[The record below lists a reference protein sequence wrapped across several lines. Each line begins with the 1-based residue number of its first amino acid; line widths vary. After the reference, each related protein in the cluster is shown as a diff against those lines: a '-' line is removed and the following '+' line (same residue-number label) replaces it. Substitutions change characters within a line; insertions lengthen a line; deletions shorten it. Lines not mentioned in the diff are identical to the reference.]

1 MSHMLQHFKAINNYE
16 KSNWNYCKQNQLV
29 KWLTC
34 KHNDMTSYLRNWLN
48 TKQNWQQHSTN
59 NSSKGWWCGFIT
71 PALKRLSQADPRV
84 SLVSQ
89 CCFTDEGDTL
99 SKDRLQDEWD
109 ASVGKMSWSQTW
121 GPLFITLTNMV
132 GEDSLS
138 RIILWLPEIH
148 CGMCDGSSIVNK

>member
-1 MSHMLQHFKAINNYE
+1 MLQHFKAINNYE

-59 NSSKGWWCGFIT
+59 NSSKGWWCRFIA

-121 GPLFITLTNMV
+121 GPLFHHPNQYGGRGQSLQDCPLTSRNTLWHV
-132 GEDSLS
+132 W
-138 RIILWLPEIH
+138 WLLH
-148 CGMCDGSSIVNK
+148 SK